1 MHNIERRLAAMAA
14 TNMPADQFTIIRRM
28 VSPGQLDAEI
38 YALRG
43 DDGNFWA
50 RQLGETEQELI
61 DRASIEVKRSPWGV
75 ARLITA
81 SADECRDSG
90 IA

>member
-1 MHNIERRLAAMAA
+1 
-14 TNMPADQFTIIRRM
+14 MPADQFTIIRRM

-43 DDGNFWA
+43 DDSNFWA
-50 RQLGETEQELI
+50 RQLGGTEQELI
-61 DRASIEVKRSPWGV
+61 YRASIEEKRSPWGV

>member
-1 MHNIERRLAAMAA
+1 
-14 TNMPADQFTIIRRM
+14 MPADQFTIIRRM

-43 DDGNFWA
+43 DDGNFWT
-50 RQLGETEQELI
+50 RQLGGTEQELI
-61 DRASIEVKRSPWGV
+61 DRAGIEVKCSLREA

-81 SADECRDSG
+81 SADECRDSD

>member
-1 MHNIERRLAAMAA
+1 
-14 TNMPADQFTIIRRM
+14 MPADQFTNIRRM
-28 VSPGQLDAEI
+28 ISPGKLDAEI
-38 YALRG
+38 YSLRD
-43 DDGNFWA
+43 DDGNFWT

-90 IA
+90 IE

>member
-1 MHNIERRLAAMAA
+1 
-14 TNMPADQFTIIRRM
+14 MPADQFTIIRRM

-50 RQLGETEQELI
+50 RQLGATEQELV
-61 DRASIEVKRSPWGV
+61 DRASIEVKRSQWGV

>member
-1 MHNIERRLAAMAA
+1 MA
-14 TNMPADQFTIIRRM
+14 ADQFTIICRM
-28 VSPGQLDAEI
+28 GGPDQLDAEI

-43 DDGNFWA
+43 DDSNFWA
-50 RQLGETEQELI
+50 LQLGETEQELI
-61 DRASIEVKRSPWGV
+61 DQASIEVKRSPWGV

-90 IA
+90 FA